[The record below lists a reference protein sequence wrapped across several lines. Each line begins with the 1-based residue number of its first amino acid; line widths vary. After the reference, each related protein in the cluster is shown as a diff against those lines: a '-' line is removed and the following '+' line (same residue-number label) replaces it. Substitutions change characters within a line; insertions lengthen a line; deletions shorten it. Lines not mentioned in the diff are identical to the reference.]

1 MIVGSCFRGDTN
13 KWVMNLQHDVY
24 WEILPILLDIAHRK
38 IRAAEIL
45 LNVATVPGTILKN
58 EDSFDHRVLQLT
70 HDAIAANFRFE
81 CADQL
86 DPQLPLFGKEDER
99 TRVLRLWREYFNA
112 EVKRLTESPEFTR
125 AVVTAVA
132 FTNTDE
138 GNTAEDQLFYFLKRQ
153 YPFNESLQWV
163 PPDTTTK

>member
-1 MIVGSCFRGDTN
+1 MIVGSCFKGDTN

-24 WEILPILLDIAHRK
+24 RKILPILLDIAHRK
-38 IRAAEIL
+38 IRAAEKL
-45 LNVATVPGTILKN
+45 LNIATVPGTILNN
-58 EDSFDHRVLQLT
+58 ERSFDHRVLQFT
-70 HDAIAANFRFE
+70 HDAIAASFRFE

-86 DPQLPLFGKEDER
+86 HSQLPLFGEEDER
-99 TRVLRLWREYFNA
+99 TRVLRLWREYFTT
-112 EVKRLTESPEFTR
+112 EVNRLTESPEFTR

-138 GNTAEDQLFYFLKRQ
+138 GNTAEDQLFHFIKQ
-153 YPFNESLQWV
+153 EYPFNESLQWL